1 MIRTLY
7 RWIPIAIFSYL
18 FSMFFVPRY
27 TPFADRARSHAMFT
41 MWDGNHQWRNV
52 NPMSKN
58 DEVRLLGLSRDVCEP
73 MVGSVDK
80 DSWWTNHRPENF
92 QLFSWFQLFLL
103 FKFTHFLLFSAQFEL
118 FYLDFKLFF
127 SFFEHFQCFWQ
138 KVIFMSAIK
147 KSCFCPLSRKT
158 RRVQW
163 LFYFNALS
171 LPNHVCM

>member
-1 MIRTLY
+1 MKECFSHSGNVYVGLQVIRMLY

-41 MWDGNHQWRNV
+41 MCDGNHQWRNV
-52 NPMSKN
+52 NPMSKKWIGSAT
-58 DEVRLLGLSRDVCEP
+58 RLESRLVTWCLWTN
-73 MVGSVDK
+73 GRIGCK
-80 DSWWTNHRPENF
+80 NSWWTNQEE
-92 QLFSWFQLFLL
+92 LL
-103 FKFTHFLLFSAQFEL
+103 
-118 FYLDFKLFF
+118 
-127 SFFEHFQCFWQ
+127 
-138 KVIFMSAIK
+138 
-147 KSCFCPLSRKT
+147 CPLSRKT